1 MLRFRTVP
9 IQLNGHKIDN
19 SHNDEPMIEEEMID
33 IPTIVQSILDL
44 LMAGLSDKE
53 LYVRWSSAKGLGRI
67 TNRLQKS
74 YAAQLVS
81 HLCDRIA
88 GVALLACDHFAL
100 QGGCLALAELARRGL
115 LLPDRLDSVM
125 PIVHKSLN
133 YDEKLGHQTYGHIVR
148 DAACYVSCTGCAS
161 VRRCRAILCIF
172 LGLLVICSSF

>member
-1 MLRFRTVP
+1 MHE
-9 IQLNGHKIDN
+9 NGEQEGTEDN
-19 SHNDEPMIEEEMID
+19 SKV
-33 IPTIVQSILDL
+33 PTLVESILEL

-67 TNRLQKS
+67 TNRLRKS

-81 HLCDRIA
+81 LLCDRIST
-88 GVALLACDHFAL
+88 VALLACDHYAL
-100 QGGCLALAELARRGL
+100 QGGCLALAGLARRGL

-148 DAACYVSCTGCAS
+148 DAACYVS
-161 VRRCRAILCIF
+161 ILVVLFCVEYIHLDIF
-172 LGLLVICSSF
+172 SLPGLLVVCSCF

>member
-1 MLRFRTVP
+1 LKRFASSYFCNFTRWKQSSDKSNLSFFSSKSSSTV
-9 IQLNGHKIDN
+9 NGHNHEHHENGEK
-19 SHNDEPMIEEEMID
+19 ETEED
-33 IPTIVQSILDL
+33 HSNVSPIVESILDL

-67 TNRLQKS
+67 TNRLRKS

-81 HLCDRIA
+81 LLCDRIST
-88 GVALLACDHFAL
+88 VALLACDHYAL

-115 LLPDRLDSVM
+115 LLPERLDSVM

-148 DAACYVSCTGCAS
+148 DAACYVS
-161 VRRCRAILCIF
+161 LF
-172 LGLLVICSSF
+172 N

>member
-1 MLRFRTVP
+1 MVNGSQTESSGVKENENDDEETIDVP
-9 IQLNGHKIDN
+9 Q
-19 SHNDEPMIEEEMID
+19 
-33 IPTIVQSILDL
+33 IVQSTLDL
-44 LMAGLSDKE
+44 LMNGLSDKE

-81 HLCDRIA
+81 LLCDRISS
-88 GVALLACDHFAL
+88 VALLAYDHYAL

-115 LLPDRLDSVM
+115 LLPERLDTVM

-148 DAACYVSCTGCAS
+148 DAACYVSSKT
-161 VRRCRAILCIF
+161 ILLNMNTLVIL
-172 LGLLVICSSF
+172 LGLLVVCTSLRSN